1 MEHTFFSWHSLIH
14 VTESFLKI
22 YALMFYFLVKLEGD
36 HLFVS
41 SSSGLSN
48 SLYLLIHHS
57 SAPLANFIRKITGS
71 NLEITYFQYMFKSL
85 SSFMFASICLKD
97 LYTLAL
103 PTAQNTIKQFPKH
116 WKPCLML
123 YCSWNSFF
131 FPLSK

>member
-41 SSSGLSN
+41 SSSGHSN

-71 NLEITYFQYMFKSL
+71 NLEITYFQISVLVHVCLNLPKRSL
-85 SSFMFASICLKD
+85 HTSTPHRTEYYKTISQ
-97 LYTLAL
+97 TLETL
-103 PTAQNTIKQFPKH
+103 PDVI
-116 WKPCLML
+116 L
-123 YCSWNSFF
+123 
-131 FPLSK
+131 